1 MKNSTLIFRSI
12 TLISSVLFAWFNPI
26 TTVIALLILLVLGTF
41 AYLVFCILEFGMY
54 ESRYDNETYNYTIV
68 KRKYNIFA
76 IFIDWVNSFP
86 SIIKK
91 KDLEK

>member
-12 TLISSVLFAWFNPI
+12 TFISSVLFAWFHPI
-26 TTVIALLILLVLGTF
+26 TVVVISLIVLALGMF

-86 SIIKK
+86 PIIKK

>member
-12 TLISSVLFAWFNPI
+12 ALISNVLFAWFYPI
-26 TTVIALLILLVLGTF
+26 ATLLILLILLALGTF
-41 AYLVFCILEFGMY
+41 AYLVFCVLELGRIWGEY
-54 ESRYDNETYNYTIV
+54 GNETYSYTIV
-68 KRKYNIFA
+68 KRKYNFIS
-76 IFIDWVNSFP
+76 IFIDWVDSLP